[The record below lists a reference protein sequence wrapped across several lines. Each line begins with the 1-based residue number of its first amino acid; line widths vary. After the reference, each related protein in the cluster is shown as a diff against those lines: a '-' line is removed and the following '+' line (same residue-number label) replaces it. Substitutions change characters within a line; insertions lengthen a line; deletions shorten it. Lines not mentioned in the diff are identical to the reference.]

1 MIRKKIIIIGAGQL
15 GTLLSE
21 ILDKN
26 KYKLCGYIDNDQN
39 KIGKKF
45 CGITVLGNDEYLS
58 SLSPKKFQ
66 LILCLGDIKARKKF
80 LQKNILRNFKFPKI
94 IDKNLRIFNNVKIGD
109 GSIVLSSA
117 NILNNTSI
125 GKFCVVGTNANIL
138 HDVKIEDNCLIG
150 GGTTIGAN
158 VTLKKNIFVG
168 VGAIFASK
176 KITVGDNS
184 FVCSGSVVLNN
195 VPKNSKVIGN
205 PGKIIPNKI

>member
-1 MIRKKIIIIGAGQL
+1 MCSRQ
-15 GTLLSE
+15 
-21 ILDKN
+21 
-26 KYKLCGYIDNDQN
+26 
-39 KIGKKF
+39 
-45 CGITVLGNDEYLS
+45 
-58 SLSPKKFQ
+58 
-66 LILCLGDIKARKKF
+66 
-80 LQKNILRNFKFPKI
+80 
-94 IDKNLRIFNNVKIGD
+94 
-109 GSIVLSSA
+109 
-117 NILNNTSI
+117 
-125 GKFCVVGTNANIL
+125 TNANIL

-158 VTLKKNIFVG
+158 VTLKNIFVG